1 MRAGRDGGVVQ
12 LPPVQQ
18 RSRVLADVETVEGW
32 SWCGESAVSPQLR
45 EYPWNEAVH
54 MERDDVG
61 EALDL
66 LLRVDVNGREARIE
80 DLDDAHVLVHEGEW
94 DQRIIGIWIRERG
107 AGRPDQMSNISQ

>member
-18 RSRVLADVETVEGW
+18 HRRVLADVETVEGW
-32 SWCGESAVSPQLR
+32 SWCGENAVSLQLR

-54 MERDDVG
+54 MERDDVE

-66 LLRVDVNGREARIE
+66 HVLLRGREWPRST
-80 DLDDAHVLVHEGEW
+80 D
-94 DQRIIGIWIRERG
+94 R
-107 AGRPDQMSNISQ
+107 RPG

>member
-18 RSRVLADVETVEGW
+18 RRRVLADVETVEGW
-32 SWCGESAVSPQLR
+32 SRCRESAVSLQLR
-45 EYPWNEAVH
+45 KHLWNEAVH

-66 LLRVDVNGREARIE
+66 LLRGREWPRST
-80 DLDDAHVLVHEGEW
+80 D
-94 DQRIIGIWIRERG
+94 R
-107 AGRPDQMSNISQ
+107 RPG

>member
-18 RSRVLADVETVEGW
+18 RRRVLADVETVEGW
-32 SWCGESAVSPQLR
+32 SWCGENAVSLQLR

-54 MERDDVG
+54 MERDDVE

-66 LLRVDVNGREARIE
+66 LLRGREWPRTVAHTEQVTKMYCNDFARAVSANIYVTP
-80 DLDDAHVLVHEGEW
+80 DDVKLGY
-94 DQRIIGIWIRERG
+94 
-107 AGRPDQMSNISQ
+107 P